1 MSPIQSHFFSG
12 FVPLI
17 TVLHAHVWIVSDS
30 NVLLPEKCV
39 ISLPFLFHDKKNCWS
54 PADDKDDFCSFCA
67 LKEHIDESIRRSGS
81 VIRPVRFRDNLR
93 SILCSRFFLAV

>member
-39 ISLPFLFHDKKNCWS
+39 ISLPFLFHDKKKTVGLLQMIKMVS
-54 PADDKDDFCSFCA
+54 VHSVL
-67 LKEHIDESIRRSGS
+67 LKNILMNRSEGL
-81 VIRPVRFRDNLR
+81 DL
-93 SILCSRFFLAV
+93 L